1 LRSRPIKLKST
12 CINDYYPLTSEF
24 PPPLGKVID
33 SRSGCFIRERK
44 NPIGKDDSLAS
55 RLLQLSTSAV
65 AVNIRQHLASLL
77 FEVSNS
83 NPEEFV
89 RNVGYG
95 YASGLLL
102 SVGAQLPQSV
112 LEDLST
118 SSDSSGRIFNPV
130 TGQALDSEPQ
140 IKDPFSEMTDEEKE
154 REAERLFVLFERYKQ
169 LIPVGL

>member
-1 LRSRPIKLKST
+1 MDLRNGYFVS
-12 CINDYYPLTSEF
+12 
-24 PPPLGKVID
+24 
-33 SRSGCFIRERK
+33 ERK

-55 RLLQLSTSAV
+55 RLLQLSTSAA

-102 SVGAQLPQSV
+102 SAGVQLPQSV

-118 SSDSSGRIFNPV
+118 SSDSSGRVFNPV
-130 TGQALDSEPQ
+130 TGQALGSEPQ
-140 IKDPFSEMTDEEKE
+140 IKDPFGEMTDEEKE

-169 LIPVGL
+169 PIYVRQ